1 MTMNLADAFEALS
14 DSIGDREALYFE
26 GARLNYAELDEGAN
40 KVGHFLESIGIG
52 ANDHVAMHMRNS
64 LEFVEALIGSLKVR
78 AVPANINFRYTSS
91 ELEYLY
97 SNSDS
102 KLIIIDSE
110 FTGIAGEIL
119 ARLGALQHVLVVGE
133 VTDAFARQC
142 SDAGVGVS
150 AWSDVIPEQSKDRGF
165 PERSGDDRYMVYTGG
180 TTGHPKGVVWT
191 HTDFYYAALAGGN
204 QYGDPHETIEDLCK
218 AAKDTPAMSLL
229 VTAPLIHGA
238 AVYAMF
244 SMFFMGAKQVLMR
257 NWDPVE
263 ALSLIGSEK
272 VQIIMIVGDA
282 MGVPFVDE
290 LVDNADSYDV
300 SSLFAVNSGGAIWSQ
315 ASRDKLKTVLP
326 DIFIRDNFGASESGT
341 DGQLSMNDAGELR
354 LPPSPRS
361 IVIDELLDPI
371 EPGSDAIGYLARVGH
386 VPLEYYKDPEKS
398 ANVFKTLSDGR
409 RMSVLGDMAK
419 VESDGSIVLLGRGSG
434 CINTGGE
441 KVFPEEV
448 EQALKAH
455 PAIFDALVAG
465 TKDPKYG
472 ERVSAVVSIRE
483 GFDEPSPEEL
493 AEHCRTSL
501 AGYKIP
507 RSVIVVPEVLRSPS
521 GKADYRWAKR
531 MVADD
536 DVAV

>member
-1 MTMNLADAFEALS
+1 MSMNLADAFEALS
-14 DSIGDREALYFE
+14 DVLADREALYVE
-26 GARLNYAELDEGAN
+26 GTRRSYAELDTGAN
-40 KVGHFLESIGIG
+40 KVGHYFESIGIG
-52 ANDHVAMHMRNS
+52 RGDHVATHMRNS
-64 LEFVEALIGSLKVR
+64 IEFVESLIGTLKVR
-78 AVPANINFRYTSS
+78 AVPVNINFRYTSS

-102 KLIIIDSE
+102 RLIVIDEE
-110 FTGIAGEIL
+110 FCAVAGEVVS
-119 ARLGALQHVLVVGE
+119 RLTELKHVLVVGE
-133 VTDAFARQC
+133 VSDSFARQC
-142 SDAGVGVS
+142 ADAGVGVA
-150 AWSDVIPEQSKDRGF
+150 AWSDVIPAQSPAREF

-204 QYGDPHETIEDLCK
+204 QYGDPHDSIEALCK
-218 AAKDTPAMSLL
+218 SAKDTPAMSLL

-257 NWDPVE
+257 TWDPVDAVRLVE
-263 ALSLIGSEK
+263 SEK

-290 LVDNADSYDV
+290 LVENFDSYDV

-361 IVIDELLDPI
+361 LVLDELLDPV
-371 EPGSDAIGYLARVGH
+371 EPGSGSIGYMARVGH

-398 ANVFKTLSDGR
+398 AMVFKTLSDGR
-409 RMSVLGDMAK
+409 RVSVLGDMAR

-455 PAIFDALVAG
+455 PAVFDALVAG

-472 ERVSAVVSIRE
+472 ERVSAVVSLRD
-483 GFDEPSPEEL
+483 GFESPSVEEL
-493 AEHCRTSL
+493 AEHCRRNL
-501 AGYKIP
+501 AGYKVP
-507 RSVIVVPEVLRSPS
+507 RSVVVVPDVLRSPA

-531 MVADD
+531 MVSEGA
-536 DVAV
+536 AV

>member
-1 MTMNLADAFEALS
+1 MSMNLADAFEALS
-14 DSIGDREALYFE
+14 DSLADREALYFE
-26 GARLNYAELDEGAN
+26 GARLSYAELDERAN

-64 LEFVEALIGSLKVR
+64 LEFVEGLIGTLKVR
-78 AVPANINFRYTSS
+78 AVPVNINFRYTSS

-110 FTGIAGEIL
+110 FTGVAGEIL
-119 ARLGALQHVLVVGE
+119 GGLGELQHVLVVGE
-133 VTDAFARQC
+133 VSDAFTQQC
-142 SDAGVGVS
+142 SDAGVGLS
-150 AWSDVIPEQSKDRGF
+150 AWSDVIPDQSPDREF
-165 PERSGDDRYMVYTGG
+165 PERSGDDHYMVYTGG

-204 QYGDPHETIEDLCK
+204 QYGDPHDTVEELCN
-218 AAKDTPAMSLL
+218 AAKETPAMSLL

-263 ALSLIGSEK
+263 ALRLIGEEK
-272 VQIIMIVGDA
+272 AQIIMIVGDA

-290 LVDNADSYDV
+290 LVDNFDAYDV

-361 IVIDELLDPI
+361 IVIDELLDPV
-371 EPGSDAIGYLARVGH
+371 EPGSDTIGYMARVGH

-448 EQALKAH
+448 EQALKGH

-465 TKDPKYG
+465 AKDPKYG
-472 ERVSAVVSIRE
+472 ERVSAVVSIRD
-483 GFDEPSPEEL
+483 GFEEPSAEEL
-493 AEHCRTSL
+493 AAHCRKSL
-501 AGYKIP
+501 AGYKVP
-507 RSVIVVPEVLRSPS
+507 RSVVVVPEVLRSPS

-531 MVADD
+531 TVADD
-536 DVAV
+536 ATV

>member
-1 MTMNLADAFEALS
+1 MSMNLADAFEALS
-14 DSIGDREALYFE
+14 DALAEREALYFE
-26 GARLNYAELDEGAN
+26 GARLSYAELETEAN
-40 KVGHFLESIGIG
+40 KLGHYLESIGIG
-52 ANDHVAMHMRNS
+52 PDDHVAMHMRNS
-64 LEFVEALIGSLKVR
+64 IEFVVGLIGAMKVR
-78 AVPANINFRYTSS
+78 AVPVNINFRYTSS

-102 KLIIIDSE
+102 KLIVIDDE
-110 FTGIAGEIL
+110 FCAVAGEVVSSL
-119 ARLGALQHVLVVGE
+119 PELKHVLVVGA
-133 VTDAFARQC
+133 VPDSFARQC
-142 SDAGVGVS
+142 YDAGVTVS
-150 AWSDVIPEQSKDRGF
+150 SWSDVIPDQSSTRDF
-165 PERSGDDRYMVYTGG
+165 PERSGDDHYMVYTGG

-204 QYGDPHETIEDLCK
+204 QYGDPHDTVEELCQ
-218 AAKDTPAMSLL
+218 AAKETPAMSLL

-263 ALSLIGSEK
+263 AIRLIDAEK

-290 LVDNADSYDV
+290 LVENFESYDV

-361 IVIDELLDPI
+361 IVLDELLEPV
-371 EPGSDAIGYLARVGH
+371 EPGSNSIGYMARVGH

-398 ANVFKTLSDGR
+398 ATVFKTLPDGR
-409 RMSVLGDMAK
+409 RVSVLGDMAR
-419 VESDGSIVLLGRGSG
+419 VEPDGSIVLLGRGSG

-472 ERVSAVVSIRE
+472 ERVSAVVSLRE
-483 GFDEPSPEEL
+483 GFAEPSIEEL
-493 AEHCRTSL
+493 AEHCRRNL
-501 AGYKIP
+501 AGYKVP
-507 RSVIVVPEVLRSPS
+507 RSVVVVPEVVRSPS

-531 MVADD
+531 MVPEG
-536 DVAV
+536 VAV